1 MIKEYE
7 ITESFI
13 RLAIIYLLMIFCF
26 MCCDTDEIIEEF
38 NKCESI
44 ELEYNSKVVTMALQ
58 NGWDPQSYEFN
69 STTIGA
75 GFLDPFHDPNF
86 KIFLEA
92 YETYRVEWE
101 DTLTEF
107 NCN

>member
-1 MIKEYE
+1 
-7 ITESFI
+7 
-13 RLAIIYLLMIFCF
+13 
-26 MCCDTDEIIEEF
+26 
-38 NKCESI
+38 
-44 ELEYNSKVVTMALQ
+44 MALQ

-75 GFLDPFHDPNF
+75 GFLDSFHDPNF

-92 YETYRVEWE
+92 YNTYRVEWE